1 MGEVKFDGFQKQVR
15 QDQLRGELGRALG
28 IPEPYVDVTEDSL
41 CVVGMVDEDD
51 RDQIEQVLDDH
62 TPEPPAP
69 APLDMVPVLSA
80 QIDELLVVLEGRKV
94 ITPADSR
101 KVRDKT
107 P

>member
-1 MGEVKFDGFQKQVR
+1 MSEMLFSNFNKQVN
-15 QDQLRGELGRALG
+15 QDQLRREIGQALD
-28 IPEPYVDVTEDSL
+28 IPWPYVDVTADSL
-41 CVVGMVDEDD
+41 SVVGMVDEDH
-51 RDQIEQVLDDH
+51 RNQIEQVLDAH
-62 TPEPPAP
+62 QPLPPEVPPLA
-69 APLDMVPVLSA
+69 LVPVLSA